1 MQVPGT
7 RKTVDGIMK
16 AFNKTITDLTT
27 VAERSEADK
36 TALMEQKVEIDRQ
49 IVTAGEEASRARQI
63 AKSLTDLIG
72 TE

>member
-1 MQVPGT
+1 MQVPGI
-7 RKTVDGIMK
+7 RKPVDGIMK